1 MLLVARGQRVKRDLG
16 QNILPARFA
25 PRSAKWREC
34 EGETRKTLTAINK
47 MGKMGKREMA
57 TATATGMVKGN
68 CAHSMWRKHIKICR
82 PSSAAIKLI
91 TLADSRER

>member
-1 MLLVARGQRVKRDLG
+1 M
-16 QNILPARFA
+16 
-25 PRSAKWREC
+25 
-34 EGETRKTLTAINK
+34 
-47 MGKMGKREMA
+47 
-57 TATATGMVKGN
+57 ATGMEKGN

>member
-47 MGKMGKREMA
+47 MGKMGK
-57 TATATGMVKGN
+57 TGNGN
-68 CAHSMWRKHIKICR
+68 GDGDGGG
-82 PSSAAIKLI
+82 KLRAQHVAQ
-91 TLADSRER
+91 TYKNL

>member
-34 EGETRKTLTAINK
+34 EGETRKILTAINK
-47 MGKMGKREMA
+47 MGKTGNGNGDGDGEGKLRA
-57 TATATGMVKGN
+57 QHVAQTYKN
-68 CAHSMWRKHIKICR
+68 
-82 PSSAAIKLI
+82 L
-91 TLADSRER
+91 